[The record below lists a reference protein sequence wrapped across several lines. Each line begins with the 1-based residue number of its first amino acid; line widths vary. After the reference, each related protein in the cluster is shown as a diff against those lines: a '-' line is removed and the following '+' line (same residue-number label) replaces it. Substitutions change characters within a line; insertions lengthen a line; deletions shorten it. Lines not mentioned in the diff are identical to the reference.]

1 MTTTNNNTE
10 ITENQIISNY
20 DDFTNYL
27 VPFGSLDIRTAVKVA
42 LEVDENGEWA
52 AQQLQEFAESCD
64 MKIEDCDP
72 VYCVY
77 DTILQEA
84 RNEIDNLINFDFMND
99 GAYIDTYGNFVATS
113 YDWRDEANET
123 IKEKLIENK
132 IEFSDLS
139 IKTQWFLEQIEAN
152 Y

>member
-1 MTTTNNNTE
+1 MTTTNE
-10 ITENQIISNY
+10 ITAKQIDREFDN
-20 DDFTNYL
+20 FTASL
-27 VPFGSLDIRTAVKVA
+27 IPFGILDIRTAVNIA
-42 LEVDENGEWA
+42 LEVGEDGEWA
-52 AQQLQEFAESCD
+52 ADQLSEFADSCNI
-64 MKIEDCDP
+64 KIKDCDP

-77 DTILQEA
+77 DAILQEA
-84 RNEIDNLINFDFMND
+84 RNEIDNLINFDFLND
-99 GAYIDTYGNFVATS
+99 GAEIDTCGNFCATS

-123 IKEKLIENK
+123 IKEKLIENE

>member
-1 MTTTNNNTE
+1 MKTTNE
-10 ITENQIISNY
+10 ITEQQIISNY

-27 VPFGSLDIRTAVKVA
+27 VPFGSLDIRTAVNTA
-42 LEVDENGEWA
+42 LQVEEDGEWA
-52 AQQLQEFAESCD
+52 AKQLEDFAESCD

-77 DTILQEA
+77 DAILQEA
-84 RNEIDNLINFDFMND
+84 RNEINDLINFDFLND
-99 GAYIDTYGNFVATS
+99 GAEIDTYGNFMATS

-123 IKEKLIENK
+123 IKEKLIENG
-132 IEFSDLS
+132 IEFLDLS

>member
-1 MTTTNNNTE
+1 MTTTNE
-10 ITENQIISNY
+10 ITAKQIDREFDN
-20 DDFTNYL
+20 FTASL
-27 VPFGSLDIRTAVKVA
+27 IPFGSLDIRTAVNTA
-42 LEVDENGEWA
+42 LEVGEDGEWA
-52 AQQLQEFAESCD
+52 ADKLSESADSCD

-77 DTILQEA
+77 DAILQEA
-84 RNEIDNLINFDFMND
+84 RNEIDDLINFDFLND
-99 GAYIDTYGNFVATS
+99 GAEIYTSGNFTATS
-113 YDWRDEANET
+113 YDWRDEANEA

-139 IKTQWFLEQIEAN
+139 EKTQWFLNQIEAN

>member
-1 MTTTNNNTE
+1 MKTTANNTE
-10 ITENQIISNY
+10 ITAEQIDREFGN
-20 DDFTNYL
+20 FTASL
-27 VPFGSLDIRTAVKVA
+27 VPFGSLDIRTAVNTA
-42 LEVDENGEWA
+42 LEVGEDGEWVA
-52 AQQLQEFAESCD
+52 DQLREFAYICE

-77 DTILQEA
+77 DAILQEA
-84 RNEIDNLINFDFMND
+84 RNEIDYLINFDFLND
-99 GAYIDTYGNFVATS
+99 GAEIDTYGNYMATS
-113 YDWRDEANET
+113 YDGRGEANEK
-123 IKEKLIENK
+123 IKEKLIENE